1 MHSVLK
7 SKSRSRIAARGV
19 PAILLA
25 GLILFFAGCQTY
37 ETHAIRTKRW
47 PDTQAEGL
55 RDVGIGYFQTMGSGK
70 SPLTRQNFYDS
81 LAFALREMGYI
92 TVEQS
97 FIEEVMAKSSLP
109 KKRLLSDEEVA
120 RLTREF
126 GARLFLQGRI
136 QEVKTEQLLEDSL
149 QVAISVWIYDAQRGE
164 KIGEIKLFGKDLE
177 FHTARQ
183 TLEMSRIVAGQ
194 LEALI
199 VDRDAD
205 ATYSAN

>member
-1 MHSVLK
+1 MYPHRTLKHSA
-7 SKSRSRIAARGV
+7 RSRAAGFL
-19 PAILLA
+19 AIVLA
-25 GLILFFAGCQTY
+25 GVLFSSACRTY

-47 PDTQAEGL
+47 PDTQAEAL
-55 RDVGIGYFQTMGSGK
+55 RDVGIGYFQTLGSGK

-81 LAFALREMGYI
+81 MSFSLREMGYI

-97 FIEEVMAKSSLP
+97 QVEDLLGKSSLP
-109 KKRLLSDEEVA
+109 KNRLLSDEEVA

-136 QEVKTEQLLEDSL
+136 QEVKTEQLLEDAL
-149 QVAISVWIYDAQRGE
+149 QVSVSVWIYDARRGE

-183 TLEMSRIVAGQ
+183 TLEISRIVADK
-194 LEALI
+194 LEEL
-199 VDRDAD
+199 VVNRDAD
-205 ATYSAN
+205 ATYPAN